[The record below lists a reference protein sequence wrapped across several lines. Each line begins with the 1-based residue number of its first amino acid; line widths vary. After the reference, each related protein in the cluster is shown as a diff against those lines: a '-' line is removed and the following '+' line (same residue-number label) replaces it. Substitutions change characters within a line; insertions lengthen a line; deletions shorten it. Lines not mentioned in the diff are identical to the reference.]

1 VHSVIS
7 FICTIECTIFRIY
20 NFKVTIRDVVAKS
33 GLLPMVPGAIVARE
47 VSEFLATLAVAF
59 QGSAVG

>member
-1 VHSVIS
+1 MVAL
-7 FICTIECTIFRIY
+7 F
-20 NFKVTIRDVVAKS
+20 DGMVAKS

-47 VSEFLATLAVAF
+47 VFEFIATLAVAF

>member
-1 VHSVIS
+1 
-7 FICTIECTIFRIY
+7 
-20 NFKVTIRDVVAKS
+20 
-33 GLLPMVPGAIVARE
+33 MVPGAIVARE